1 MAPVPKVPAFSIS
14 PPSTKH
20 CILSYPTP
28 EILVVTLNRPK
39 QLNCISAEGNQ
50 ELDAVWKWLDA
61 EPKLCVGIL
70 TGTGRAFCAGADLKE
85 WNQSN
90 ASGKETKMPSSGF
103 GGLSRRRGRKPVIAA
118 VNGICFGGGCE
129 MAINSDMVFASSS
142 ATFALPE
149 VKRGVVAIAG
159 ALPRIAR
166 VVGKQRAMEMTL
178 TGRVLKAEEA
188 REWGLVNRVVE
199 GDVLD
204 ECVAVAKEIAG
215 NSPDAVIVSRE
226 GVNLAW
232 DGLGADAATEKLIA
246 ETYPKLLQGENIHEG
261 VKAFVEKRKP
271 RWVAS
276 KL

>member
-1 MAPVPKVPAFSIS
+1 MPA
-14 PPSTKH
+14 T
-20 CILSYPTP
+20 
-28 EILVVTLNRPK
+28 
-39 QLNCISAEGNQ
+39 
-50 ELDAVWKWLDA
+50 
-61 EPKLCVGIL
+61 
-70 TGTGRAFCAGADLKE
+70 
-85 WNQSN
+85 
-90 ASGKETKMPSSGF
+90 GF

-142 ATFALPE
+142 ATFSLPE

-166 VVGKQRAMEMTL
+166 VVGKQRAMEMAL

-204 ECVAVAKEIAG
+204 ECVAVAKEIAA
-215 NSPDAVIVSRE
+215 NSPDAVIVSHE

-246 ETYPKLLQGENIHEG
+246 EMYPKLLQGENIHEG

-271 RWVAS
+271 VWKAS